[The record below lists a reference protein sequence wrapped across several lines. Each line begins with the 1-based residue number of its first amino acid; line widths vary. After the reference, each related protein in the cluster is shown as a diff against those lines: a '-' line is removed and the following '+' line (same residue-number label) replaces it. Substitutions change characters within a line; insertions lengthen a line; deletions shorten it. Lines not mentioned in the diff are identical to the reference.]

1 MVRNNLKYIE
11 TLRMVEDLS
20 ENFTE
25 LVVESLLDAGQKV
38 DDAKPYSKL
47 YDAFRCFNSDTSQC
61 QRQLEIVYQGFPS
74 ILDTLSHD
82 ANFIYLNDPA
92 AQSLEEVLLAYPGFF
107 AIAHYRVAN
116 LLHRVGVNILPR
128 MITEYAHSKTGI
140 DIHPAAT
147 IGREF
152 CIDHGTGVVIGE
164 TTIIGQRVKL
174 YQGVTLGALSV
185 SKSLSATKRHP
196 TIEDDVIIYAG
207 STILGGETVIG
218 HNSVIGGNVWLIK
231 SVPPFSMV
239 YHESKVIV
247 QQVKFIHKKM

>member
-1 MVRNNLKYIE
+1 MVRNKSNYIE
-11 TLRMVEDLS
+11 TRRIIEDLS
-20 ENFTE
+20 ESLSE
-25 LVVESLLDAGQKV
+25 LVIESLLDAGQKV
-38 DDAKPYSKL
+38 NADKLFSKL
-47 YDAFRCFNSDTSQC
+47 HDALGYFNSDTSQR
-61 QRQLEIVYQGFPS
+61 QRQLEIAYQGFPN
-74 ILDTLSHD
+74 ILDTLTYD

-92 AQSLEEVLLAYPGFF
+92 AHSLEEVLLAYPGFF

-116 LLHRVGVNILPR
+116 LLHLAGVNLLPR
-128 MITEYAHSKTGI
+128 IITEYAHSKTGI

-147 IGREF
+147 IGRQF
-152 CIDHGTGVVIGE
+152 CIDHGTGIVIGE
-164 TTIIGQRVKL
+164 TTIIGERVKL

-185 SKSLSATKRHP
+185 SKGLMATKRHP

-218 HNSVIGGNVWLIK
+218 HDSVIGGNVWLIK

-247 QQVKFIHKKM
+247 QQGKYNHKM